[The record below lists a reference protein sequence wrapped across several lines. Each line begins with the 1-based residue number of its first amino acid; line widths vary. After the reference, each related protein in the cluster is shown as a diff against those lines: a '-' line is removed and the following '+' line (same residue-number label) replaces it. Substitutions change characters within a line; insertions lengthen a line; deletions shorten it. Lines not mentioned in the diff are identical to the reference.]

1 MKDTYKDIPLDFF
14 QRNLLLPLEADK
26 VAVCDETPF
35 EALEDLRLVS
45 GKNFKPILIT
55 KEEIDEGLR
64 NLLVE
69 DIEKSRAAEEEPLVI
84 AEDETQDLLTQT
96 KDAPI
101 IKLVNSFFLKA
112 VSNRASDIHLE
123 PYETEARARMRTDGV
138 LHEIM
143 SLPKI
148 QYQAVVARIKVMS
161 KLNLAERRLP
171 QDGRLRVK
179 AGNSIIDVRVATIP
193 TLFGER
199 VVLRLLDKTMQILT
213 LEQLG
218 MEAEYLKRTRHLIS
232 HPYGLVLVTGPT
244 GSGKSTTLYAALL
257 EVRSPFKNIITI
269 EDPVEYQIQGIGQ
282 IPVNPKIGLTFA
294 NGLRS
299 IVRQDPDIIMV
310 GEIRDS
316 ETADIAIH
324 AALTGHLVLSTLHT
338 NDAPTAVSRLV
349 DMGVESFLISSSLR
363 GAIAQRLVR
372 KLCECKKSYKPAY
385 EEIKELGLDPDKM
398 KNHLFYK
405 ASGCSKCLNTGF
417 KGRTAIFEIM
427 VIDEKLQHQITQSS
441 DSVIIRKQ
449 AREQGMLTL
458 LEDGARKVLDG
469 ITTTEEILRATMA

>member
-1 MKDTYKDIPLDFF
+1 MKEYKDIPLDFF
-14 QRNLLLPLEADK
+14 QKYFLLPLEEDK
-26 VAVCDETPF
+26 VAICDQTPS

-45 GKNFKPILIT
+45 GKNFKPILLT
-55 KEEIDEGLR
+55 KSEIEEGLR
-64 NLLVE
+64 NLLIE
-69 DIEKSRAAEEEPLVI
+69 DIEKSRTTEEALIISE
-84 AEDETQDLLTQT
+84 EETQDLLTHA

-101 IKLVNSFFLKA
+101 IRLVNSFFLKA
-112 VSNRASDIHLE
+112 VSSRASDIHLE
-123 PYETEARARMRTDGV
+123 PYETNAMVRMRVDGV
-138 LHEIM
+138 LHEILT
-143 SLPKI
+143 LPKV
-148 QYQAVVARIKVMS
+148 QYSAVAARIKVMA

-179 AGNSIIDVRVATIP
+179 AADSVIDVRVATIP

-199 VVLRLLDKTMQILT
+199 VVLRLLDRSLKVLT

-218 MEAEYLKRTRHLIS
+218 LSNKFYESVKYLIS

-244 GSGKSTTLYAALL
+244 GSGKSTTLYAGLL

-269 EDPVEYQIQGIGQ
+269 EDPVEYQIQNIGQ
-282 IPVNPKIGLTFA
+282 IQVNPKIGLSFA

-338 NDAPTAVSRLV
+338 NDAPTAVSRLA
-349 DMGVESFLISSSLR
+349 DMGIESFLISSSLK
-363 GAIAQRLVR
+363 GVIAQRLVR
-372 KLCECKKSYKPAY
+372 QLCKDCRISYKPAY
-385 EEIKELGLDPDKM
+385 EEIKELGLDPAKI
-398 KNHLFYK
+398 KNRFFYK
-405 ASGCSKCLNTGF
+405 AKGCSKCLATGF
-417 KGRTAIFEIM
+417 KGRTGIFEIM
-427 VIDEKLQHQITQSS
+427 VIDENLQRQIAHTS
-441 DSVIIRKQ
+441 DSAVIGKS
-449 AREQGMLTL
+449 AKEQGLLTL
-458 LEDGARKVLDG
+458 LEDGAQKVLEG